1 MNFSICN
8 IFFKVK
14 NISFIYYKST
24 NFIGKFHSIHFFNFY
39 VFRGINAC
47 CKSSNGINYDLCQ
60 YLVKTF
66 PAVVPVWEVVLRA
79 VLPLDVSAPR
89 HEVTSCNAMVSWLS
103 LSVDDYI
110 HLGRH
115 LGQARTNP
123 PVFPGQWGN
132 LLDIFILTWSVCVFV
147 SPQLLERVHTGQVTP
162 GLQLLA
168 HLRTPFTWLRIMKTW
183 LLLLPSLTCN
193 NSVTGW
199 SCKWFF

>member
-39 VFRGINAC
+39 VFRGINTC
-47 CKSSNGINYDLCQ
+47 CKSSNCINCDLCQ
-60 YLVKTF
+60 YLLKTF
-66 PAVVPVWEVVLRA
+66 PAVVPVWEVVLSA

-89 HEVTSCNAMVSWLS
+89 QEVTSCNAMVSCLA

-132 LLDIFILTWSVCVFV
+132 LLDIHIDVVCLCLCVTSAPGESAHWAGDSWPPAPGRPAHTIYLIEDHENLT
-147 SPQLLERVHTGQVTP
+147 VT
-162 GLQLLA
+162 
-168 HLRTPFTWLRIMKTW
+168 
-183 LLLLPSLTCN
+183 
-193 NSVTGW
+193 VTL
-199 SCKWFF
+199 SDL